1 MILEAI
7 TEYKRLIEGKEYLTD
22 EFQISDFPEE
32 IDLVNFKYGLQDIKI
47 IRQSKQATL
56 IEFRKEDDLM
66 GQRVNEQ
73 LWVRNHWKIKV
84 VEEL

>member
-7 TEYKRLIEGKEYLTD
+7 TTYKKLIDGKQYLTN
-22 EFQISDFPEE
+22 EFQIDDVDLGADFR
-32 IDLVNFKYGLQDIKI
+32 YGLQDIKI
-47 IRQSKQATL
+47 IRQTKQATL
-56 IEFRKEDDLM
+56 IEFRKDDDLM